1 MKERSLFVLLA
12 VLALLAITSLNTYTG
27 RWIDV
32 IAYRDPGRGSA
43 PIAIGSWNPA
53 VESGEAT
60 AAPSLLTSWWRR
72 LEAWLWRQSPVSDA
86 TLSNAN
92 TAAPFIVSHL
102 EVTQAVQNLAQPV
115 PLIAGKPTVVRAFLE
130 SRQGNDVSPIRG
142 TLYASSDNGRTWMA
156 FKAENAQAVAA
167 VAPAAV
173 EGAGDEHALRFIL
186 PPAVARDSLLLSLH
200 TNLGGGE
207 QWQRSNLVTLI
218 FEEIAPFRI
227 AYLPLQFE
235 GALPEAERLARAH
248 TYMQMIYPLAEVDYF
263 PLPYAAPYQ
272 GSKAG
277 DQVTHFLRRLH
288 ALYQFTGWPEN
299 LGAPDQLF
307 GWAPHSTWRLD
318 GRADPYWFN
327 NGDSRIAF
335 GTDSPANK
343 AYQAIMAHEIGH
355 NLGRQ
360 HPTCAYTA
368 TDWPHPTYAI
378 YDIGFDFGFYASATP
393 YVHPA
398 TDDFMIGSNCGADIY
413 ANKWISAH
421 NYQKLHESLTSDRFK
436 RRAGE
441 QVVVSDGAT
450 PASVYLVSGRIYDS
464 GRAEFDTVYQVD
476 VADYLAPQA
485 QSGSDFCLVLENSLG
500 ERVSG
505 HCFDLSLEDARRYGR
520 AATFTYALP
529 YVPDASRLAL
539 LRGGERLAQRPFS
552 ANAPT
557 IEILSP
563 AVGTV
568 LPDMVEVAWR
578 GQDADGDPL
587 SYILSYSPDA
597 GGSWYHLAYE
607 FKGNRLVVD
616 MSRLPGGEQALFRL
630 MASDGV
636 HTAVAM
642 AGPFPVENRP
652 PQTFI
657 LLPEDDIAVYQEQT
671 LLLSGY
677 GYDLEDGL
685 LSEDGLHWFSDVA
698 GYLGSG
704 RQIVVRDLPPGR
716 HVITLTAADS
726 SGQSTA
732 ASIPIEVR

>member
-1 MKERSLFVLLA
+1 MKERILFLLLA
-12 VLALLAITSLNTYTG
+12 VLALLAITSHNTYSG
-27 RWIDV
+27 RSSDST
-32 IAYRDPGRGSA
+32 AYPGLGRGGA

-60 AAPSLLTSWWRR
+60 TAPPLLTSWWRR

-86 TLSNAN
+86 TLRNAN
-92 TAAPFIVSHL
+92 AAASFIVSHL
-102 EVTQAVQNLAQPV
+102 EVTQVVQNLAEPV

-130 SRQGNDVSPIRG
+130 SRQGNDIYPIQG
-142 TLYASSDNGRTWMA
+142 TLYASSDNGRTWIA
-156 FKAENAQAVAA
+156 LKAENTEAVMA

-173 EGAGDEHALRFIL
+173 ERTGDEHALRFVL
-186 PPAVARDSLLLSLH
+186 PPAIARGSLLLTLH
-200 TNLGGGE
+200 TNLSGGD
-207 QWQRSNLVTLI
+207 QWQRSNQVTL
-218 FEEIAPFRI
+218 FFQEIAPFRI

-235 GALPEAERLARAH
+235 GARPDPERVARAH
-248 TYMQMIYPLAEVDYF
+248 SYMQMIYPLAQVDYF

-288 ALYQFTGWPEN
+288 ALYQFTGWPVK
-299 LGAPDQLF
+299 LGEPDQLF

-360 HPTCAYTA
+360 HPTCAYTV

-398 TDDFMIGSNCGADIY
+398 TDDFMVGSNCGADIY

-436 RRAGE
+436 RRTGE
-441 QVVVSDGAT
+441 QVVVSDGTT
-450 PASVYLVSGRIYDS
+450 PASVYLVSGRINGS
-464 GRAEFDTVYQVD
+464 GQAEFDAVYQVE
-476 VADYLAPQA
+476 VADYVAPQG
-485 QSGSDFCLVLENSLG
+485 GSDFCLVLENSLG
-500 ERVSG
+500 ERLSG

-529 YVPDASRLAL
+529 YMPDASRLAL

-568 LPDMVEVAWR
+568 LPNVVEVAWR
-578 GQDADGDPL
+578 GHDADGDSL
-587 SYILSYSPDA
+587 SYILSYSPDD

-616 MSRLPGGEQALFRL
+616 MSRLPGGEEALFRL
-630 MASDGV
+630 MASDGA
-636 HTAVAM
+636 HTALAM
-642 AGPFPVENRP
+642 AGPFAVENRP

-657 LLPEDDIAVYQEQT
+657 LLPEDGLAVYNGQT

-685 LSEDGLHWFSDVA
+685 LSDDGLHWFSDVA

-704 RQIVVRDLPPGR
+704 RQIVARDLSPGR

-732 ASIPIEVR
+732 ANIQIEVR